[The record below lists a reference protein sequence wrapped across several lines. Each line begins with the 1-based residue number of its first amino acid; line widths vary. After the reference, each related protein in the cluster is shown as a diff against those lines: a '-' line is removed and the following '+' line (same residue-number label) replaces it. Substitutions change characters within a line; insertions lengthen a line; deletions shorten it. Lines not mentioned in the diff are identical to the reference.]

1 MATYSIGSP
10 PTNAE
15 KLADL
20 QSVFNVLPDN
30 TQKLISPLDVRSSV
44 YTLWENIIF
53 KPTNANGGTEY
64 IGIDQDSFTEKI
76 FFGKKKVG
84 SQFLMNNNLLNTDV
98 DVFFYNTKSTS
109 NYDTKIAILAGTSS
123 FVVSGQVSAPYLQS
137 IDVTNPGYDRTIN
150 FEIIN
155 PSYYNDGVSNKG
167 GDINI
172 KSNNGV
178 VSLNGLIFPTYADNT
193 TGLGYDGY
201 VLKYRWVGGLPY
213 AVWEVGASFSADTL
227 FSAGTVSIT
236 GNPVLLN
243 GQNINFTSLVPVP
256 NTLGGVI
263 SGMTFSNVPVTEM
276 IRMLLYPYI
285 SPVLTLTS
293 NYSIIEFGDSSVTS
307 QINYSIIKNSTFSI
321 SSFAITS
328 GSITTPPNLISA
340 GSITNGTNNAYVL
353 PNISAILNPS
363 GTPAWTQST
372 WTFNITD
379 GYPSSITAS
388 VNITTGIPWYYGS
401 ATYGYTTG
409 TNINSILGT
418 NSNGV
423 TGKLT
428 PFLSL
433 PALTASSV
441 YNKELRLVGNSVYVY
456 FGYPVEYPDL
466 YQIVD
471 QNGFD
476 VTSSFSKFT
485 ASSVDSPFSPQRWVN
500 RTYKFYIY
508 TGATATTP
516 QLTTIGSFPNYSELY
531 QFKFL

>member
-64 IGIDQDSFTEKI
+64 IGIDQDSITEKI

-98 DVFFYNTKSTS
+98 DVFFYNTKSTA

-123 FVVSGQVSAPYLQS
+123 FVVSGQVSAPYIQS
-137 IDVTNPGYDRTIN
+137 IAVSNPGYDKTIN

-155 PSYYNDGVSNKG
+155 PSYYNDGVSDKG

-178 VSLNGLIFPTYADNT
+178 VSLNGLIFPTYANNNT
-193 TGLGYDGY
+193 GAGYDGY
-201 VLKYRWVGGLPY
+201 VLKYRWVSGMPY
-213 AVWEVGASFSADTL
+213 AVWEAGASFSADTL
-227 FSAGTVSIT
+227 FSTGTVSIT
-236 GNPVLLN
+236 GSPVLLN
-243 GQNINFTSLVPVP
+243 GQNINFTSAIPVP
-256 NTLGGVI
+256 EDLGGI
-263 SGMTFSNVPVTEM
+263 SAGMTFNNVPVTEM
-276 IRMLLYPYI
+276 IRMLLYPYQAPI
-285 SPVLTLTS
+285 LRLSTD
-293 NYSIIEFGDSSVTS
+293 YSLIEFGNNTITPDIYYE
-307 QINYSIIKNSTFSI
+307 INKSSTFSI
-321 SSFAITS
+321 TSFAITS
-328 GSITTPPNLISA
+328 GTIITPPNLISA
-340 GSITNGTNNAYVL
+340 GSITNGITYSFVL
-353 PNISAILNPS
+353 PNVASILNPS
-363 GTPAWTQST
+363 GTPSWARGT
-372 WTFNITD
+372 WSFFISD
-379 GYPSSITAS
+379 SYPTSATVSET
-388 VNITTGIPWYYGS
+388 ITTVLPWYYGS
-401 ATYGYTTG
+401 ATYGFSTG
-409 TNINSILGT
+409 PTINSILGT

-428 PFLSL
+428 PLLSL

-441 YNKELRLVGNSVYVY
+441 YNKDLRLTGNNVYLY
-456 FGYPVEYPDL
+456 FGYPVDFPDL
-466 YQIVD
+466 YQITD

-476 VTSSFSKFT
+476 VTSSFTKFT
-485 ASSVDSPFSPQRWVN
+485 ASSVNSPFTPQRWVN

-508 TGATATTP
+508 TGTTASTP
-516 QLTTIGSFPNYSELY
+516 QLTTIGSFPNYSEIY
-531 QFKFL
+531 QFKFA